1 VNIIVGSHHLEEFAN
16 RSARVTEA
24 LCKPALPA
32 SDRLVQPLTDDVA
45 EASRTIASIAADAG
59 VTHLSFCNRVFR
71 RRYSITP
78 SDLRRMPPPPEAL
91 EPG

>member
-45 EASRTIASIAADAG
+45 EAVAAVLADGAQAE
-59 VTHLSFCNRVFR
+59 
-71 RRYSITP
+71 
-78 SDLRRMPPPPEAL
+78 EAIL
-91 EPG
+91 ADVV